1 MIYNK
6 LFPVSLTF
14 STNLIPEKFESEVYS
29 DSSLKCAIQEL
40 GACEAYM
47 YLKNPDSKQF
57 WLGHPIIDTVRV
69 LIVGWDKDNW
79 LIQYNGE
86 IYRLPFIHFMELK
99 TIKAAPF
106 N

>member
-1 MIYNK
+1 MTYNK
-6 LFPVSLTF
+6 LFPVSLSYQTR
-14 STNLIPEKFESEVYS
+14 LIPKDFESKVYS
-29 DSSLKCAIQEL
+29 DQSLKCAIWEL

-79 LIQYNGE
+79 LIQYNDE

>member
-1 MIYNK
+1 MTYDK
-6 LFPVSLTF
+6 LFPVSLTY
-14 STNLIPEKFESEVYS
+14 STDLIPEKFELEVYS
-29 DSSLKCAIQEL
+29 DNSLKCAIWEL

-47 YLKNPDSKQF
+47 YLKSPGSEQF
-57 WLGHPIIDTVRV
+57 WLGHSTIDTVKV
-69 LIVGWDKDNW
+69 LIVGWDRNNW
-79 LIQYNGE
+79 LINYNDE